1 MQIYVSLR
9 DLHGVC
15 IWAFFH
21 KINVFRLR
29 IRGRIFFYSLE
40 DWMRNED
47 RWRRIESYM
56 RSVSFF
62 APSSDFAIELIVVAN
77 FRLKAMEALIAKK
90 NAKKRRQKK
99 KWEQS
104 PTAQRPSGPT
114 IFMFIRL
121 HFKQS
126 SCADSVSRTLGQWFQ
141 IEHVWTCSTA
151 KSFQLHVY
159 PTDTFPTCALQ
170 RDGFR
175 LQAFAG
181 ELCTSPSLSPKS
193 LSPHSATPAIA
204 VAMVAIAASKWF

>member
-1 MQIYVSLR
+1 MCAFERSSIRSTSLDFTR
-9 DLHGVC
+9 
-15 IWAFFH
+15 I
-21 KINVFRLR
+21 RLSGR

-62 APSSDFAIELIVVAN
+62 APTSDFAIELIVVAN

-141 IEHVWTCSTA
+141 IEHVITCMNMFNCKILSA
-151 KSFQLHVY
+151 PCVPNWHVANMC
-159 PTDTFPTCALQ
+159 P
-170 RDGFR
+170 
-175 LQAFAG
+175 
-181 ELCTSPSLSPKS
+181 PKGW
-193 LSPHSATPAIA
+193 L
-204 VAMVAIAASKWF
+204 

>member
-1 MQIYVSLR
+1 MCAFERSSIRSTSL
-9 DLHGVC
+9 D
-15 IWAFFH
+15 FT
-21 KINVFRLR
+21 R
-29 IRGRIFFYSLE
+29 IRLSGRICGRIFFYSLL

-104 PTAQRPSGPT
+104 PTAQRPNGPT

-126 SCADSVSRTLGQWFQ
+126 SCADSVSNVSRTV
-141 IEHVWTCSTA
+141 IPNRTCMNMFNCKILSA
-151 KSFQLHVY
+151 PCV
-159 PTDTFPTCALQ
+159 TDMFPTALQ

-193 LSPHSATPAIA
+193 LSPHSVATPASA
-204 VAMVAIAASKWF
+204 VAIAASKWF